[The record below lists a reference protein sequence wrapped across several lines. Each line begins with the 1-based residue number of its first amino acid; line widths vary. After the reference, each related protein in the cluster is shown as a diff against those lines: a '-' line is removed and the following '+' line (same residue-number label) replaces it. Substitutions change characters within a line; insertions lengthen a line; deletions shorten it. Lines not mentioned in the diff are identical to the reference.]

1 MDDYPVIMI
10 GQGSLLYD
18 IEDLTSEEQG
28 GLSNKEKI
36 LLEYI
41 KNNNY
46 SLDYVN
52 QIAKVYI
59 VK

>member
-1 MDDYPVIMI
+1 MI
-10 GQGSLLYD
+10 AIYY
-18 IEDLTSEEQG
+18 LTSEVQDD
-28 GLSNKEKI
+28 LSNKEKI